1 MYLILFVLG
10 LLIGAVFLA
19 VLLVGDRREAR
30 LEAQREALR
39 EQMGAAGEPVEGVW
53 PPPPSVSALPR
64 ITEPASPPRAPLAP
78 GANQNLVWKFFR
90 YRGYVVATVIVAFI
104 IHDAYPQFNFGWVL
118 LATALAAGGVAVL
131 VTRLGKSRRSSGR
144 L

>member
-1 MYLILFVLG
+1 MYLILLVLG
-10 LLIGAVFLA
+10 LSVGAVFLV

-39 EQMGAAGEPVEGVW
+39 GQIAAAHEPVEGVW
-53 PPPPSVSALPR
+53 PPPLNAPALPQIAPPVR
-64 ITEPASPPRAPLAP
+64 PAKTPLAP
-78 GANQNLVWKFFR
+78 GANRNMVWKFFR

-104 IHDAYPQFNFGWVL
+104 IYDAYRQFNFGWVL
-118 LATALAAGGVAVL
+118 LITALAAAALGAV

-144 L
+144 P